1 MRILATARHPGS
13 STVIERVAKALLAD
27 PNNEVRLYT
36 SDNALGYLS
45 KAGLPAIPFSAE
57 GITYADG
64 DNLDGLAKLEAA
76 VDRIIDA
83 EKPDV
88 IVTGTSSVGI
98 GIDEIIT
105 ARSKADRNI
114 PVVTVQDFWGTLNLH
129 PSKTKADVYA
139 VLDTEAAKVMEQ
151 NFGITN
157 CIVTGSPAFDRF
169 YNYGLAEKK
178 EYVRKT
184 LGLNPE
190 DKTIVFL
197 SQVSS
202 QAIEAPKTLEALAGS
217 FRYLNNPDRLNLILR
232 MHPRETNPDLYT
244 ACLRDSPINVLDSSS
259 MSTEEAIAAADI
271 VTTMYSTGALEFLY
285 MTADALNHDPAFM
298 AKAGLPVYLL
308 IEGLGKKAL
317 FDEKQMTTLPPITLG
332 AALNVEHEKDLH
344 LLFNSALYDPNFK
357 KPVLLKA
364 QEHYSPGTA
373 TEKVVKII
381 EDIA

>member
-13 STVIERVAKALLAD
+13 TKVIEMVVKALQSN
-27 PNNEVRLYT
+27 PRNQVSLYA
-36 SDNALGYLS
+36 SDNALKDFLKICLS
-45 KAGLPAIPFSAE
+45 AQSFSAE
-57 GITYADG
+57 GVSYVAG
-64 DNLDGLAKLEAA
+64 DDAEKLARLETA

-105 ARSKADRNI
+105 ARSKVDRNI
-114 PVVTVQDFWGTLNLH
+114 PVVTVQDFWGTLNQH
-129 PSKTKADVYA
+129 PSKIKADVYA

-169 YNYGLAEKK
+169 YNYGLAEKR
-178 EYVRKT
+178 ESVRKM
-184 LGLNPE
+184 LELNPE

-232 MHPRETNPDLYT
+232 MHPRETNPELYT

-271 VTTMYSTGALEFLY
+271 VTTMYSTGALEFMY
-285 MTADALNHDPAFM
+285 MTADALNHDSAFM
-298 AKAGLPVYLL
+298 VKAGLPVYLL

-317 FDEKQMTTLPPITLG
+317 FDANQMTTLPPITLG
-332 AALNVEHEKDLH
+332 AAVNAEHEKDLP